1 MKNVKKL
8 FRDRS
13 GFSLIEVMIAA
24 VILAGGLL
32 ALASLFT
39 QGTVVL
45 VNTSTQLA
53 AKELANS
60 IIEDYFIRRDLNILG
75 NLSQNVTTE
84 LRTWNGRNFNT
95 ETDIRVDSDGNF
107 RIIVTVFYQAGS
119 ATRSYT
125 TTTIL

>member
-8 FRDRS
+8 FRDRA

-39 QGTVVL
+39 QGTVIL
-45 VNTSTQLA
+45 VSTSTQLA

-60 IIEDYFIRRDLNILG
+60 IVEDYVIRKDMDTLG
-75 NLSQNVTTE
+75 NVSQNVIDE
-84 LRTWNGRNFNT
+84 SKTWNGKSYDT
-95 ETDIRVDSDGNF
+95 KTDIRIDSDGNF
-107 RIIVTVFYQAGS
+107 RLIVTVFYQVGN

-125 TTTIL
+125 TTTII